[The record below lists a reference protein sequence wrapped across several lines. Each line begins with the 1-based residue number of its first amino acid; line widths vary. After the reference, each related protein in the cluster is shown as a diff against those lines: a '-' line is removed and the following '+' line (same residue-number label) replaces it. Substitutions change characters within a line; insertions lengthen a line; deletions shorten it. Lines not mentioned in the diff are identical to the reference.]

1 MSDIDEYDAYNN
13 SFDIDSQ
20 HHALLEAS
28 VPARDAPPE
37 SLVSSQPA
45 GEPAIFDTE
54 SSEDEFSAY
63 DFPELTEEDFANI
76 DAATQAALER
86 SHIFAP
92 RYAPT
97 NTSTTDQYEVSKP
110 IARSDVQPGNFFGGP
125 AIEIQIEQ
133 YANTSTFKA
142 RGSNRSY
149 STSNIRANASNGLN
163 AYHPQRSPYQEF
175 RKRKN
180 ALSVTDLTGPA
191 W

>member
-20 HHALLEAS
+20 HHALLKTS

-76 DAATQAALER
+76 DAATQAALEP
-86 SHIFAP
+86 SHISAP
-92 RYAPT
+92 RHAPT
-97 NTSTTDQYEVSKP
+97 NVSKP
-110 IARSDVQPGNFFGGP
+110 IARSDVQPGNLFGGP
-125 AIEIQIEQ
+125 AIEIQIER

-149 STSNIRANASNGLN
+149 STSNFRANASNGLN